1 MKIKKVIAVSLL
13 PLNVLLLFFL
23 VASSRI
29 VVPTWL
35 QVPGRMH
42 PLVLHFP
49 IVLVLLY
56 AAWVL
61 CSPRAARTQPYW
73 TLIEDGLLLG
83 AAFTGVFTALTG
95 FLLSKETGYDEG
107 VLNWHKWWGAGL
119 SLLLYGLYA
128 FKPVVNKPLQAKGG
142 ALAAAL
148 VLLVAAHFGGNI
160 THGENFVWAPVT
172 PAQEHTA
179 PPLEEALVYNDVIKP
194 ILDSKCMSCHNDN
207 KAKGELIL
215 ATKEAI
221 LQGGKS
227 GHLWDTTQPDLGLMM
242 QRLHLPE
249 TAKKHMPPVGKPP
262 LTAVEINLLKAWV
275 RGGSLFDKKVLDLPD
290 GDTLKTMAAALLH
303 TAEEETY
310 DFEPADDGK
319 VRSLSNN
326 NRMVSPVAAGSPAL
340 AVNFYNRAFYNSKEL
355 EALTAVGE
363 QIVSLNLDRMPVRDA
378 DLATIAKFKNLR
390 RLNLNFTA
398 ITGSGLA
405 QLKQLA
411 QLKSLS
417 LTGTPVMVDQVQ
429 GLQSMPRLKA
439 VYLWNTG
446 ITEAQQQRLVA
457 AAPMVHYYYGFKDT
471 AILKIIPPVIE
482 NESLVITEPVPLKL
496 KHYIG
501 GSEIRYT
508 LDGKD
513 PDSIQSPLYTGEVV
527 LKSTAIVKA
536 KAYHKGWIASDVVQ
550 KQFYRS
556 TWKADSVLLATEP
569 EAKYKGKGAQ
579 LLIDRDKSDPNYGNG
594 KWLGYHGRPVVAT
607 LLFRQPATVSNV
619 TVSMIKSVNEH
630 IFPPASI
637 QIWGGPDSLH
647 LKLLQTVHPPAP
659 GMDDRTKDNIAFTGD
674 FAPASLQC
682 IRVVL
687 KPIGNIVPW
696 VKDQKAKS
704 WLFID
709 EVFVN

>member
-23 VASSRI
+23 IVSSKI
-29 VVPTWL
+29 MVPAWL
-35 QVPGRMH
+35 QVPGRTH
-42 PLVLHFP
+42 PMLLHFP

-61 CSPRAARTQPYW
+61 CSPRSSRQQPYW
-73 TLIEDGLLLG
+73 NPIEDSLLLG
-83 AAFTGVFTALTG
+83 AAVTAALTALTG
-95 FLLSKETGYDEG
+95 FLLSREPGYDEG
-107 VLNWHKWWGAGL
+107 MLSWHKWWGAGL
-119 SLLLYGLYA
+119 SFLLYGLYA
-128 FKPVVNKPLQAKGG
+128 FKPAVSKPMGIKMG
-142 ALAAAL
+142 ALTGTL

-172 PAQEHTA
+172 PTGEHTA
-179 PPLEEALVYNDVIKP
+179 PPLEEAMVFNDVIKP
-194 ILDSKCMSCHNDN
+194 ILDSKCMSCHNDS

-227 GHLWDTTQPDLGLMM
+227 GHLWDTTKEDLGLLM

-249 TAKKHMPPVGKPP
+249 TAKKHMPPVGKPQ
-262 LTAVEINLLKAWV
+262 LTPMEINLLKAWV
-275 RGGSLFDKKVLDLPD
+275 RGGSLFDKKVLELPD
-290 GDTLKTMAAALLH
+290 GDTLKTMAASLLH
-303 TAEEETY
+303 SAEEATY

-319 VRSLSNN
+319 IRSLSNN
-326 NRMVSPVAAGSPAL
+326 NRMVSPVAVGSPAL
-340 AVNFYNRAFYNSKEL
+340 AVNFYNRAFYTTKEL
-355 EALTAVGE
+355 EALNAVGE
-363 QIVSLNLDRMPVRDA
+363 QIVSLNLDRMPVSDA
-378 DLATIAKFKNLR
+378 DLATVARFRNLR
-390 RLNLNFTA
+390 KLSLNFTA

-405 QLKQLA
+405 QLKQLG

-417 LTGTPVMVDQVQ
+417 LTGTPVNADQVKD
-429 GLQSMPRLKA
+429 LQAMERLKA
-439 VYLWNTG
+439 LYLWNTG
-446 ITEAQQQRLVA
+446 ITEAQQQTLA
-457 AAPMVHYYYGFKDT
+457 TSAPTVHYYYGFKDT

-482 NESLVITEPVPLKL
+482 NESLVITDPVPLKL

-508 LDGKD
+508 LDGKE
-513 PDSIQSPLYTGEVV
+513 PDSLHSPLYSDGIV
-527 LKSTAIVKA
+527 LKNTVLVKT
-536 KAYHKGWIASDVVQ
+536 KAYHKGWIASEVVQ

-556 TWKADSVLLATEP
+556 GLKVDSILLATEP

-579 LLIDRDKSDPNYGNG
+579 LLIDRDKSEPNFGNG
-594 KWLGYHGRPVVAT
+594 KWLGYHGRPVIAT
-607 LLFRQPATVSNV
+607 LLFRHPATVNNV
-619 TVSMIKSVNEH
+619 TISMIKSVDEH
-630 IFPPASI
+630 IFPPAAI
-637 QIWGGPDSLH
+637 QIWGGRDSLR
-647 LKLLQTVHPPAP
+647 LKLLKTITPPAP
-659 GMDDRTKDNIAFTGD
+659 GMKDRSKDNIAFSGD
-674 FAPASLQC
+674 FTPTPLQC

-696 VKDQKAKS
+696 VKDKKAKS